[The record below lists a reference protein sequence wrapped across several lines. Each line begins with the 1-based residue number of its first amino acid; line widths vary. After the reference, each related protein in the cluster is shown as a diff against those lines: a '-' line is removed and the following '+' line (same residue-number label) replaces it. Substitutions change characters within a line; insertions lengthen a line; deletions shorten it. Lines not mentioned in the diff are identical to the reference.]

1 MKDNVGGGSYTVKTK
16 WMLVA
21 HNRNTNSSLIV
32 PMLKLIAYF
41 GPFNGSS
48 TSCNDNTGMLSPYQD
63 DMENLSQTQSSIIF
77 HSELCLCPPREV
89 HFYIYPPF
97 NSGLASLAIKC
108 STMFTS
114 WSLGNVQRVYQSFC
128 AEVSWQQCLEARLMR
143 TVVQNQT
150 FDAAGL
156 KIKTMSWK
164 MPKSSIK
171 LTVTTECGYNYLWV
185 HHYEHYMLSLEPLL
199 I

>member
-1 MKDNVGGGSYTVKTK
+1 MAAQQAVMTTLACYHLIKMIWKTCDRHRAALSFIQSCVCVHLVKFT
-16 WMLVA
+16 
-21 HNRNTNSSLIV
+21 
-32 PMLKLIAYF
+32 
-41 GPFNGSS
+41 S
-48 TSCNDNTGMLSPYQD
+48 TSTLLLILVWS
-63 DMENLSQTQSSIIF
+63 LV
-77 HSELCLCPPREV
+77 LRE
-89 HFYIYPPF
+89 I
-97 NSGLASLAIKC
+97 SASLAIKC
-108 STMFTS
+108 STM
-114 WSLGNVQRVYQSFC
+114 YQSFC

-156 KIKTMSWK
+156 KIITMSWK